1 MKIEIYTLPHC
12 PYSIKAKKFLKKK
25 KLKFEEITL
34 FKEEEN
40 RLKVIEL
47 TGQMATPVIVIDDEV
62 IVGFDEVNLKKILKE
77 KKK

>member
-12 PYSIKAKKFLKKK
+12 PYSNKAKKFLKKK